1 MLTCCPADTLLSC
14 NLCLSA
20 ALHAEHVVLATR
32 NIVFGIAMLLPQ
44 SLLFVCCTAI
54 VICAYLVP
62 AVVVGAALLQGVRA
76 GEVVQLGAP
85 VLLEVEGEAEVVLQR
100 QVLQVGEAEGVVQG
114 LTDFLLGPV
123 VAAVAEEV
131 VQVWRILCQVPAE
144 GVAVVVEVVVVLL
157 LMMSCQVAVVA
168 EVVGAVVLPAHL
180 PPAEPGLLPQ
190 ASDPAEVVMHHLAQQ
205 PLAAHLE

>member
-1 MLTCCPADTLLSC
+1 MLTCCRADTLLLC

-20 ALHAEHVVLATR
+20 ALHAEHVVLATH

-54 VICAYLVP
+54 AICAYLVP

-76 GEVVQLGAP
+76 KEVVQLGAP

-100 QVLQVGEAEGVVQG
+100 QVLQVGEVEGVVQG
-114 LTDFLLGPV
+114 LTEFLLGPA

-131 VQVWRILCQVPAE
+131 VQVCQMTAE

-157 LMMSCQVAVVA
+157 LMMSC
-168 EVVGAVVLPAHL
+168 
-180 PPAEPGLLPQ
+180 
-190 ASDPAEVVMHHLAQQ
+190 
-205 PLAAHLE
+205 

>member
-1 MLTCCPADTLLSC
+1 MLTCCRADTLLSC

-20 ALHAEHVVLATR
+20 ALHAEHVVLATH

-54 VICAYLVP
+54 AICAYLVP

-100 QVLQVGEAEGVVQG
+100 QVLQEGEVEEVVQG
-114 LTDFLLGPV
+114 LTEFLLGPA

-131 VQVWRILCQVPAE
+131 VQVWRILRQMTAE

-157 LMMSCQVAVVA
+157 LMMSC
-168 EVVGAVVLPAHL
+168 
-180 PPAEPGLLPQ
+180 
-190 ASDPAEVVMHHLAQQ
+190 
-205 PLAAHLE
+205 